1 MQNKKCMIIGFN
13 DFSFEDYCQMLDQ
26 LGPQAAAKRD
36 LRLAFV
42 NYEGSRCHALGVLNK
57 TRKMEGLT
65 DLNLNNADFLWPVV
79 MVLGSYLEK
88 HGIAF
93 DYVNLFQSEKEVL
106 AQKLASGV
114 INTVVITTTLYVM
127 PHPVQEIVD
136 FVRAHAPD
144 VQIIIGGPYI
154 SGLFKA
160 HERDMLG
167 DYLSVLGGDI
177 YINSNE
183 GEDTLRQVLEAINAN
198 RSVTGLSRTAVLD
211 GEDWV
216 FGTDEPEYN
225 ELKEN
230 FVNYTLFQ
238 PRGIG
243 RFLSTR
249 TAKSCPYSCAFCGFP
264 QRAGKYRYL
273 STSDVERE
281 LDAIKAI
288 GTVDTLTFLDD
299 TFNVPKQRF
308 REIMQMMI
316 DNKYN
321 FKWNSFYRSDQG
333 DPETIELMARAGCE
347 GVFLGIESASDKML
361 ALMRK
366 TSRRKNYEQAITSFR
381 SVGIATHASFII
393 GFPGETF
400 ETVQESLDFIEVFA
414 PDTFRAQVWY
424 CDPLT
429 PIWNDREKYGI
440 TGSGFDWSHDTMNSE
455 LAASITERF
464 FLTAEKSTWL
474 PQFGFE
480 QWSLFYL
487 RRLGMEQG
495 NILGYLDGFNAAVK
509 HQLLHGDEA
518 ALPHSIRDRFN
529 FSAALPTQ
537 SPPVAMPDL
546 SMESAAHFKIAE
558 VSLRAAAAWLDPD
571 NSGPMSVQTGEQTQ
585 TPLKPAVS
593 IVSSPHQENAW
604 IVPFLK
610 HASKVLGGGRFLL
623 QYVAKEGAKLIAI
636 DDMAGCSDEAL
647 YERTVT
653 SLAQSPLLDSYE
665 NYLLSRNSRLC
676 AAGIEMRQPV
686 LRVFAREVPDI
697 HYSDTGLYMHLV
709 LASSEHGG
717 ASSRVLTNFIRWTAD
732 LSVDSA
738 GRKRQGAEQAV
749 FIRVQ

>member
-1 MQNKKCMIIGFN
+1 MPIKKCMIIGFN
-13 DFSFEDYCQMLDQ
+13 DFSFDDYCQMLDQ
-26 LGPQAAAKRD
+26 LAPEAAAKRD

-42 NYEGSRCHALGVLNK
+42 NYEGSRFHALGVLNK
-57 TRKMEGLT
+57 TRELQGLA
-65 DLNLNNADFLWPVV
+65 DLDLNNADFLWPVV
-79 MVLGSYLEK
+79 MVLGTYLDK
-88 HGIAF
+88 HRIAF
-93 DYVNLFQSEKEVL
+93 DYVNLFQKEKDVL
-106 AQKLASGV
+106 AQKLTSGT
-114 INTVVITTTLYVM
+114 INAVVITTTLYVM

-136 FVRAHAPD
+136 FVRSFAPE

-160 HERDMLG
+160 HDRELLG

-183 GEDTLRQVLEAINAN
+183 GEDTLRQVLEALNQN
-198 RSVTGLSRTAVLD
+198 RSVIGLSRTAVRD
-211 GEDWV
+211 GDTWV

-230 FVNYTLFQ
+230 FVNYKLFE

-273 STSDVERE
+273 STRDVERE
-281 LDAIKAI
+281 LDAVKAI

-316 DNKYN
+316 DNQYN

-366 TSRRKNYEQAITSFR
+366 TSRRKNYEQAISAFR

-393 GFPGETF
+393 GFPGETID
-400 ETVQESLDFIEVFA
+400 TVQESLDFIETFR

-440 TGSGFDWSHDTMNSE
+440 TGSGFDWAHDTMDSE

-464 FLTAEKSTWL
+464 FLTAQNSTWL

-487 RRLGMEQG
+487 HRQGMEQS

-509 HQLLHGDEA
+509 HQLLHGDEVE
-518 ALPHSIRDRFN
+518 LPASIVDRFR
-529 FSAALPTQ
+529 FSAHLPAQ
-537 SPPVAMPDL
+537 SPAVPQPRL
-546 SMESAAHFKIAE
+546 STESATHFKAAE
-558 VSLRAAAAWLDPD
+558 ARLRAVAAWLDPQ
-571 NSGPMSVQTGEQTQ
+571 NIGAMPLHTGEQTQ
-585 TPLKPAVS
+585 AALSWPEG
-593 IVSSPHQENAW
+593 IVNGSDPDVGW
-604 IVPFLK
+604 IVAFLK
-610 HASKVLGGGRFLL
+610 HASSILQGSRFVW
-623 QYVAKEGAKLIAI
+623 QHVVKEGSRQIVI
-636 DDMAGCSDEAL
+636 DDVDRCSEAAL
-647 YERTVT
+647 YDRVAT
-653 SLAQSPLLDSYE
+653 SLAQTPLLGSHD
-665 NYLLSRNSRLC
+665 NYLLSRNSRLGAC
-676 AAGIEMRQPV
+676 GIVLCQPV
-686 LRVFAREVPDI
+686 LRVFADDVVA
-697 HYSDTGLYMHLV
+697 HSSDSGLYMHL
-709 LASSEHGG
+709 LLPSSGQG
-717 ASSRVLTNFIRWTAD
+717 RVLSNFVRWAPELHTAD
-732 LSVDSA
+732 ARSSL
-738 GRKRQGAEQAV
+738 AEQAV
-749 FIRVQ
+749 FVRVQ

>member
-13 DFSFEDYCQMLDQ
+13 DFSFDDYCQMLDQ
-26 LGPQAAAKRD
+26 LAPEAAAKRD

-42 NYEGSRCHALGVLNK
+42 NYEGSRFHALGVLNK
-57 TRKMEGLT
+57 TREVQGLA

-79 MVLGSYLEK
+79 MVLGTYLEK

-93 DYVNLFQSEKEVL
+93 DYVNLFQNEKDVL
-106 AQKLASGV
+106 AQKLASGT
-114 INTVVITTTLYVM
+114 ISSVVITTTLYVM

-136 FVRAHAPD
+136 FVRDCAPQ

-160 HERDMLG
+160 HDQEMLG

-183 GEDTLRQVLEAINAN
+183 GEDTLRQVLEALNQN
-198 RSVTGLSRTAVLD
+198 RSVIGLNRTAVFD
-211 GEDWV
+211 GDTWV
-216 FGTDEPEYN
+216 FGADEPEYN

-230 FVNYTLFQ
+230 FVNYKLFE

-281 LDAIKAI
+281 LDAVKAI

-316 DNKYN
+316 DNQYN

-333 DPETIELMARAGCE
+333 DPETIALMARAGCE

-366 TSRRKNYEQAITSFR
+366 TSRRKNYEQAISAFR

-393 GFPGETF
+393 GFPGETLD
-400 ETVQESLDFIEVFA
+400 TVQESLDFIETIR

-440 TGSGFDWSHDTMNSE
+440 TGSGFDWSHDTMDSE

-464 FLTAEKSTWL
+464 FLTARNSTWL

-487 RRLGMEQG
+487 HRQGMEQG

-518 ALPHSIRDRFN
+518 QLPAPIIDRFT
-529 FSAALPTQ
+529 FSARLPAQ
-537 SPPVAMPDL
+537 SPVVPQPGL
-546 SMESAAHFKIAE
+546 SMESAAHFKAAE
-558 VSLRAAAAWLDPD
+558 ARLQTFSEWLDPQCIG
-571 NSGPMSVQTGEQTQ
+571 SMPVHTGEQTQ
-585 TPLKPAVS
+585 TVLSRPEGMVSCGDQAV
-593 IVSSPHQENAW
+593 VW
-604 IVPFLK
+604 IAAFLK
-610 HASKVLGGGRFLL
+610 HASSVLQGDRFLL
-623 QYVAKEGAKLIAI
+623 QYVVEEGTRLVAV
-636 DDMAGCSDEAL
+636 DDVDRCSEAAL
-647 YERTVT
+647 YDRVAA
-653 SLAQSPLLDSYE
+653 SLARAPVLDSHDS
-665 NYLLSRNSRLC
+665 YLLSRNSRLRAC
-676 AAGIEMRQPV
+676 GIVLHQPV
-686 LRVFAREVPDI
+686 LRVYAEGIVAPS
-697 HYSDTGLYMHLV
+697 SDSGLYMHLS
-709 LASSEHGG
+709 LTSSGQG
-717 ASSRVLTNFIRWTAD
+717 RVLSNFVRWAPE
-732 LSVDSA
+732 LHAANAQSA
-738 GRKRQGAEQAV
+738 LAEQVV
-749 FIRVQ
+749 FVRVQ

>member
-13 DFSFEDYCQMLDQ
+13 DFSFDDYCQMLDQ
-26 LGPQAAAKRD
+26 LAPEAAAKRD

-42 NYEGSRCHALGVLNK
+42 NYEGSRVHALGVLNK
-57 TRKMEGLT
+57 TREVQGLT
-65 DLNLNNADFLWPVV
+65 NLNLNNADFLWPVV
-79 MVLGSYLEK
+79 MVLGTYLEK

-93 DYVNLFQSEKEVL
+93 DYVNLFQNEKAVL
-106 AQKLASGV
+106 AQKLASGT

-136 FVRAHAPD
+136 FVRSCAPE

-160 HERDMLG
+160 HDLEMLG

-183 GEDTLRQVLEAINAN
+183 GEDTLRQVLEALNHN
-198 RSVTGLSRTAVLD
+198 RPVIGLSRTAVLD
-211 GEDWV
+211 GDTWV
-216 FGTDEPEYN
+216 FGADEPEYN

-230 FVNYTLFQ
+230 FVNYRLFE

-281 LDAIKAI
+281 LDAVKAI

-316 DNKYN
+316 DNQYN

-366 TSRRKNYEQAITSFR
+366 TSRRKNYEQAISAFR

-393 GFPGETF
+393 GFPGETIH
-400 ETVQESLDFIEVFA
+400 TVQESLDFIETFR

-440 TGSGFDWSHDTMNSE
+440 TGSGFDWAHDTMNSE

-464 FLTAEKSTWL
+464 FLTAQNSTWL

-487 RRLGMEQG
+487 HRQGMAQG
-495 NILGYLDGFNAAVK
+495 NILGYLDGFNAGVK

-518 ALPHSIRDRFN
+518 ELPDAIIDRFR
-529 FSAALPTQ
+529 FSANLPAQ
-537 SPPVAMPDL
+537 SPAVPQPGL
-546 SMESAAHFKIAE
+546 SMESATCFKAAE
-558 VSLRAAAAWLDPD
+558 VRLQAAAAWLDPQ
-571 NSGPMSVQTGEQTQ
+571 NVGSMPVHTGEQMRTALNW
-585 TPLKPAVS
+585 PECLA
-593 IVSSPHQENAW
+593 SSSDQGVAW
-604 IVPFLK
+604 IVALLK
-610 HASKVLGGGRFLL
+610 HACGVLQGDRFLV
-623 QYVAKEGAKLIAI
+623 QYVVEEGARLIAVDDI
-636 DDMAGCSDEAL
+636 DRCSEAAL
-647 YERTVT
+647 YDRVATLV
-653 SLAQSPLLDSYE
+653 ARAPVLDIHD
-665 NYLLSRNSRLC
+665 NYVLSRNSRLGAC
-676 AAGIEMRQPV
+676 GIVLRQPV
-686 LRVFAREVPDI
+686 LRVFANNVVAPS
-697 HYSDTGLYMHLV
+697 SDSGLYMHL
-709 LASSEHGG
+709 LLPSTGQG
-717 ASSRVLTNFIRWTAD
+717 RVLSNFVRWAPE
-732 LSVDSA
+732 LHLANAQSA
-738 GRKRQGAEQAV
+738 LAEQAV

>member
-13 DFSFEDYCQMLDQ
+13 DFSFEEYCQMLDQ
-26 LGPQAAAKRD
+26 LAPDAAAKRD

-42 NYEGSRCHALGVLNK
+42 DYDGERCHALGVLNK
-57 TRKMEGLT
+57 TRRMQGLS

-88 HGIAF
+88 HAIAF
-93 DYVNLFQSEKEVL
+93 DYVNLFQHEKDVL
-106 AQKLASGV
+106 AQKLSTGDFS
-114 INTVVITTTLYVM
+114 TVVITTTLYVM

-136 FVRAHAPD
+136 FVRACAPQ
-144 VQIIIGGPYI
+144 VRIIIGGPYI

-183 GEDTLRQVLEAINAN
+183 GEDTLRQVLEAVNAG
-198 RSVTGLSRTAVLD
+198 RPVAGLSRTAVMEGD
-211 GEDWV
+211 GWV
-216 FGTDEPEYN
+216 FGADEPEYN

-230 FVNYTLFQ
+230 FVNYRLFQ

-273 STSDVERE
+273 STADVERE

-288 GTVDTLTFLDD
+288 GTVDTVTFLDD

-316 DNKYN
+316 DNRYG

-333 DPETIELMARAGCE
+333 DEQTIELMARAGCE

-366 TSRRKNYEQAITSFR
+366 TSRRKNYEQAITAFR
-381 SVGIATHASFII
+381 AAGIATHASFII
-393 GFPGETF
+393 GFPGETL
-400 ETVQESLDFIEVFA
+400 ETVQESLDFIETFR

-440 TGSGFDWSHDTMNSE
+440 TGAGFDWAHATMDSE
-455 LAASITERF
+455 QAASITERF
-464 FLTAEKSTWL
+464 FLTAEHSTWL

-487 RRLGMEQG
+487 HRMGMEKR

-509 HQLLHGDEA
+509 HQLLHGDDVP
-518 ALPHSIRDRFN
+518 LPDPVTERFR
-529 FSAALPTQ
+529 FSAALPAQ
-537 SPPVAMPDL
+537 APRVGA
-546 SMESAAHFKIAE
+546 
-558 VSLRAAAAWLDPD
+558 VSLSRAAAVRFKQAEARLRETARRVDSDPAHAL
-571 NSGPMSVQTGEQTQ
+571 GVQTGKQTQ
-585 TPLKPAVS
+585 TSVMGVAQRDRGADPDVGVAV
-593 IVSSPHQENAW
+593 Q
-604 IVPFLK
+604 FLRQ
-610 HASKVLGGGRFLL
+610 ASKTLGSDRFLV
-623 QYVAKEGAKLIAI
+623 QWIDGEGERLIAV
-636 DDMAGCSDEAL
+636 DALAGCSDEAL
-647 YERTVT
+647 CADVSA
-653 SLAQSPLLDSYE
+653 SLARASRLDSHE
-665 NYLLSRNSRLC
+665 RYLLSRHSRLR
-676 AAGIEMRQPV
+676 AAGIVAHQPV
-686 LRVFAREVPDI
+686 LKVFAGVPHAEACLD
-697 HYSDTGLYMHLV
+697 SAPYMHLV
-709 LASSEHGG
+709 LSRSGHEGRVAS
-717 ASSRVLTNFIRWTAD
+717 ALTNFVRWTDARQDAD
-732 LSVDSA
+732 RA
-738 GRKRQGAEQAV
+738 GEAEEPLVILKAQ
-749 FIRVQ
+749 

>member
-13 DFSFEDYCQMLDQ
+13 DFSFDDYCQMLDQ
-26 LGPQAAAKRD
+26 LAPEAAAKRD

-42 NYEGSRCHALGVLNK
+42 NYEGSRFHALGVLNK
-57 TRKMEGLT
+57 TREMQGLP
-65 DLNLNNADFLWPVV
+65 DLNLNNSDFLWPVV
-79 MVLGSYLEK
+79 MVLGTYLEK

-93 DYVNLFQSEKEVL
+93 DYVNLFQREKEVL
-106 AQKLASGV
+106 AQKLASGT

-136 FVRAHAPD
+136 FVRSCAPE

-160 HERDMLG
+160 HDREMLG

-183 GEDTLRQVLEAINAN
+183 GEDTLRQVLEAINQN
-198 RSVTGLSRTAVLD
+198 RSITGLSRTAVLD
-211 GEDWV
+211 NDAWV
-216 FGTDEPEYN
+216 FGADEPEYN

-230 FVNYTLFQ
+230 FVNYRLFE

-281 LDAIKAI
+281 LDAVKAI

-299 TFNVPKQRF
+299 TFNVPKLRF

-316 DNKYN
+316 DNRYN

-366 TSRRKNYEQAITSFR
+366 TSRRKNYEQAISAFR

-393 GFPGETF
+393 GFPGETID
-400 ETVQESLDFIEVFA
+400 TVQESLDFIETFR

-440 TGSGFDWSHDTMNSE
+440 TGSGFDWSHDTMDSE

-464 FLTAEKSTWL
+464 FLTAQHSTWL

-487 RRLGMEQG
+487 RRLGMGQV
-495 NILGYLDGFNAAVK
+495 NILGYLDGFNAGVK

-518 ALPHSIRDRFN
+518 ALPGSITDRFK
-529 FSAALPTQ
+529 FSATLPAQ
-537 SPPVAMPDL
+537 DPVAPQPRL
-546 SMESAAHFKIAE
+546 SMELAVDFKAAEAR
-558 VSLRAAAAWLDPD
+558 LQAAAAWLDPQ
-571 NSGPMSVQTGEQTQ
+571 SIGPMPVHTGEQTQ
-585 TPLKPAVS
+585 TALSRPEGMVS
-593 IVSSPHQENAW
+593 GSDQEIAW
-604 IVPFLK
+604 IVPFVK
-610 HASKVLGGGRFLL
+610 YASRVLQGDRFLL
-623 QYVAKEGAKLIAI
+623 QYVVEQGTRLIAV
-636 DDMAGCSDEAL
+636 DEVLRCSDDVL
-647 YERTVT
+647 YDRIAT
-653 SLAQSPLLDSYE
+653 SLAQAPLLDSHD
-665 NYLLSRNSRLC
+665 NYLVSRNSRLSAC
-676 AAGIEMRQPV
+676 GIVLRQPI
-686 LRVFAREVPDI
+686 LRVFASDVAAPSPDC
-697 HYSDTGLYMHLV
+697 GLYMHLV
-709 LASSEHGG
+709 LASAGQGG
-717 ASSRVLTNFIRWTAD
+717 ASAKMLSNFVRWAPE
-732 LSVDSA
+732 LHA
-738 GRKRQGAEQAV
+738 ENAQRALAEQAV
-749 FIRVQ
+749 FVRMQ

>member
-1 MQNKKCMIIGFN
+1 MIIGFN

-26 LGPQAAAKRD
+26 LGPEAAAKRD

-42 NYEGSRCHALGVLNK
+42 NFEGSRCHALGVLNK
-57 TRKMEGLT
+57 KREMEGLT

-88 HGIAF
+88 YGIAF

-106 AQKLASGV
+106 ARKLASGF

-136 FVRAHAPD
+136 FVRSNASN

-160 HERDMLG
+160 HDRDMLG

-183 GEDTLRQVLEAINAN
+183 GEDTLRQVLEAINDN
-198 RSVTGLSRTAVLD
+198 RPVTGLIRTAVLN
-211 GEDWV
+211 GEVWV
-216 FGTDEPEYN
+216 FGADEPEYN

-230 FVNYTLFQ
+230 FVNYKLFQ

-281 LDAIKAI
+281 LDAVKAI

-316 DNKYN
+316 DNQYN

-366 TSRRKNYEQAITSFR
+366 TSRRKNYEQAITSFK

-393 GFPGETF
+393 GFPGETY
-400 ETVQESLDFIEVFA
+400 ETVQESLDFIEAFQ

-429 PIWNDREKYGI
+429 PIWNDRKKYGI

-464 FLTAEKSTWL
+464 FLTAENSIWL

-487 RRLGMEQG
+487 RRRGMEKR

-509 HQLLHGDEA
+509 HQLLHGDDA
-518 ALPHSIRDRFN
+518 ALPDAVRERFS
-529 FSAALPTQ
+529 FSAALPMQEPSTEV
-537 SPPVAMPDL
+537 PNL
-546 SMESAAHFKIAE
+546 SMESAAHFKAAE
-558 VSLRAAAAWLDPD
+558 ARLRAAAEWLDPD
-571 NSGPMSVQTGEQTQ
+571 NGGPMPVQTGKQIQ
-585 TPLKPAVS
+585 TPLKRRVRIGREPDQVN
-593 IVSSPHQENAW
+593 EW
-604 IVPFLK
+604 IVPFLR
-610 HASKVLGGGRFLL
+610 HASKILGCGRFLL
-623 QYVAKEGAKLIAI
+623 QYVAKEGSKLISI
-636 DDMAGCSDEAL
+636 DDFTGYSDEVL
-647 YERTVT
+647 HERTAT
-653 SLAQSPLLDSYE
+653 SLVRSALLDCHE
-665 NYLLSRNSRLC
+665 NYLVSHNSRLWAC
-676 AAGIEMRQPV
+676 GIALRQPI
-686 LRVFAREVPDI
+686 LRVFASEALDN
-697 HYSDTGLYMHLV
+697 HYPDTGLYMHLL
-709 LASSEHGG
+709 LASPEQGG
-717 ASSRVLTNFIRWTAD
+717 ANSQVFSNFVRWMTD
-732 LSVDSA
+732 QQSA
-738 GRKRQGAEQAV
+738 NAVGEKQAAEQQV
-749 FIRVQ
+749 FIRV

>member
-1 MQNKKCMIIGFN
+1 MQIKKCMIIGFN
-13 DFSFEDYCQMLDQ
+13 DFSFDDYCQMLDQ
-26 LGPQAAAKRD
+26 LAPEAAAKRD

-42 NYEGSRCHALGVLNK
+42 NYEGSRFHALGVLNK
-57 TRKMEGLT
+57 TRERQGLAN
-65 DLNLNNADFLWPVV
+65 LNLNNADFLWPVV
-79 MVLGSYLEK
+79 MVLGTYLEK
-88 HGIAF
+88 HGLAF
-93 DYVNLFQSEKEVL
+93 DYVNLFQNEKDVL
-106 AQKLASGV
+106 AQKLASGT

-136 FVRAHAPD
+136 FVRSCAPN

-160 HERDMLG
+160 HDREMLG

-183 GEDTLRQVLEAINAN
+183 GEDTLRQVLEALNQN
-198 RSVTGLSRTAVLD
+198 RSVIGLSRTAALD
-211 GEDWV
+211 GDTWV
-216 FGTDEPEYN
+216 FGADEPEYN

-230 FVNYTLFQ
+230 FVNYRLFE

-249 TAKSCPYSCAFCGFP
+249 TAKSCPYACAFCGFP

-281 LDAIKAI
+281 LDAVKAI

-316 DNKYN
+316 YNQYN

-333 DPETIELMARAGCE
+333 DSETIALMARAGCE

-366 TSRRKNYEQAITSFR
+366 TSRRKNYEQAISAFR

-393 GFPGETF
+393 GFPGETLD
-400 ETVQESLDFIEVFA
+400 TVQESLDFIETFR

-464 FLTAEKSTWL
+464 FLTAQHSTWL

-487 RRLGMEQG
+487 HRQGMEQG

-509 HQLLHGDEA
+509 HQLLHGDDAE
-518 ALPHSIRDRFN
+518 LSGSIIDRFK
-529 FSAALPTQ
+529 FSAHLPAQ
-537 SPPVAMPDL
+537 SPAVPQPGL
-546 SMESAAHFKIAE
+546 SMESAKHFKAAE
-558 VSLRAAAAWLDPD
+558 ARLQAWAAWLDPQ
-571 NSGPMSVQTGEQTQ
+571 NLGALPVQTGEQTK
-585 TPLKPAVS
+585 TVLSRPEGVVS
-593 IVSSPHQENAW
+593 GSDQNVAW
-604 IVPFLK
+604 IVAFLK
-610 HASKVLGGGRFLL
+610 HACSVMQGERFLVH
-623 QYVAKEGAKLIAI
+623 YVVEGSARLMAV
-636 DDMAGCSDEAL
+636 DDVGGCSEAAL
-647 YERTVT
+647 YDRVAT
-653 SLAQSPLLDSYE
+653 SLAQTLVLDSHD
-665 NYLLSRNSRLC
+665 NYLLSRNSRLSAC
-676 AAGIEMRQPV
+676 GIVLRQPV
-686 LRVFAREVPDI
+686 LRVFADDVVAPSFD
-697 HYSDTGLYMHLV
+697 SGLYMHLLLPSTGQV
-709 LASSEHGG
+709 L
-717 ASSRVLTNFIRWTAD
+717 VLSNFFRWAPELHAANAQSA
-732 LSVDSA
+732 LS
-738 GRKRQGAEQAV
+738 EQAV
-749 FIRVQ
+749 FVRVQ